1 MGLRHIGARTQLPAG
16 HLGRRALA
24 RGFAVTVKDVL
35 FLELKE
41 VLSSGGS
48 RRPRACSRASR
59 SLGQAL
65 SAFPS
70 APELGRDAP
79 GWRLSL
85 HSFVDRDAE
94 GEARPCL
101 SPPKES

>member
-1 MGLRHIGARTQLPAG
+1 M
-16 HLGRRALA
+16 
-24 RGFAVTVKDVL
+24 

-41 VLSSGGS
+41 VPSSGGS

-65 SAFPS
+65 SASPG
-70 APELGRDAP
+70 APEPGGDAP

-85 HSFVDRDAE
+85 HSFVDLEAE
-94 GEARPCL
+94 REARPCPR
-101 SPPKES
+101 PPPNEES